1 MEWIFDGIGTAL
13 IAGAIGLVTGGCIG
27 YKIGV
32 RSNIKQKQKQKAK
45 ANSTQIQIGQNIVNN
60 GNQ

>member
-13 IAGAIGLVTGGCIG
+13 IAGAIGLVTGGCMG

-32 RSNIKQKQKQKAK
+32 RSNIKQKQKAK

-60 GNQ
+60 GNK